1 MKETRKTAIAAII
14 ENRTGVTDYSGPL
27 SHLGEAH
34 AAEFG
39 FKYGL
44 VTGLYR
50 SNPTVATGAATLAGI
65 STVRKVAETGI
76 PSYAKRNALLV
87 MATFVIGLLI
97 GALTGPYLP
106 EIA

>member
-1 MKETRKTAIAAII
+1 MSETRKTAIAAII
-14 ENRTGVTDYSGPL
+14 ENRTGVSDYQGPL

-44 VTGLYR
+44 VTGLFKEAP
-50 SNPTVATGAATLAGI
+50 SVATGAATLTGV

-76 PSYAKRNALLV
+76 PSFAKRNAIYV
-87 MATFVIGLLI
+87 MVSFMVGLMV
-97 GALTGPYLP
+97 GVAVGPYLP
-106 EIA
+106 NIA